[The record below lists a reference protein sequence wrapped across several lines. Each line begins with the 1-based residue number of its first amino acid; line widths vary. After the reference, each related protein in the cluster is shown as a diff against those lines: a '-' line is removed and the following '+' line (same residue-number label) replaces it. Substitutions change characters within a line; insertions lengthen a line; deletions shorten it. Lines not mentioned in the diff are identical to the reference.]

1 MIAVTER
8 VGTHSHIKGLGVR
21 NGEVLPVGDGLVG
34 QVEARKAA
42 WLVVQLIKAGKMAGR
57 AILLVGPP
65 GTGKTAIAVAIA
77 RELGAETPFMALSG
91 SEIYS
96 AELKKTEVLMQAMR
110 KSIGVRIRERR
121 WVYEGV
127 LEKMDVRY
135 DRHPLNPY
143 AQVPVGGTITLKT
156 DRETRTLRVD
166 SNIIYQILSK
176 GISEGDVIWIDE
188 ETGRVSRAGR
198 AKGYGDYDVR
208 PRDLVDIPTGPIYK
222 EKEFVYTLTLHDLD
236 EMESKSESIFSIFFG
251 APSAKE
257 IPPDVRARVDK
268 TVKEWVETKRAEL
281 IPGVLFIDDAHMLD
295 IEAYSFLSR
304 AMESELSPIIILATN
319 RGFTKIR
326 GTDIEA
332 PHGMPL
338 DLLDRLLIIRTR
350 PYTPDEIREIVKIR
364 AHEEGVE
371 LEPEA
376 LEELVRLGSEKSLRY
391 ATQLLAPARLLA
403 TQKGRSR
410 VTREDVVEVS
420 QLFIST
426 KESSS
431 YLRELEEKLLK

>member
-1 MIAVTER
+1 MSATFER

-21 NGEVLPVGDGLVG
+21 NGEVLPVGDGLIG
-34 QVEARKAA
+34 QTEARKAA
-42 WLVVQLIKAGKMAGR
+42 WLVVQLIRSGKMAGR

-77 RELGAETPFMALSG
+77 RELGPETPFMALTG
-91 SEIYS
+91 SEVYS

-127 LEKMDVRY
+127 LEKLDVRY

-143 AQVPVGGTITLKT
+143 TQVPVGGSITLKT
-156 DRETRTLRVD
+156 EKETRNLRVD
-166 SNIIYQILSK
+166 SNIIYQILQK
-176 GISEGDVIWIDE
+176 GITEGDVIWIDE

-198 AKGYGDYDVR
+198 AKGYGEFDVQ
-208 PRDLVDIPTGPIYK
+208 PKDIVEVPSGPIYK

-236 EMESKSESIFSIFFG
+236 VMESRSDSILSIFFG
-251 APSAKE
+251 APSQKE
-257 IPPDVRARVDK
+257 IPPDARARVDK
-268 TVKEWVETKRAEL
+268 TVKEWVEAKKAEL
-281 IPGVLFIDDAHMLD
+281 VPGVLFIDDAHMLD
-295 IEAYSFLSR
+295 IETYSFLSR

-319 RGFTKIR
+319 RGYTRIR

-350 PYTPDEIREIVKIR
+350 PYTPDEIREIIKVR
-364 AHEEGVE
+364 AREEGVE
-371 LEPEA
+371 LEADA
-376 LEELVRLGSEKSLRY
+376 LEELVKLGAEKSLRY
-391 ATQLLAPARLLA
+391 ATQLLSPALLYA
-403 TQKGRSR
+403 KQNGREKVS
-410 VTREDVVEVS
+410 REDVAEVS
-420 QLFIST
+420 RLFIST
-426 KESSS
+426 AESSS
-431 YLRELEEKLLK
+431 YLKELEEKMLR